1 MTQAD
6 TEVFRTLGAESVA
19 EKGAGVAADVA
30 TKADLA
36 ALGSRLIWWM
46 VGLSFFAGIV
56 AGIAAAVVCMILA

>member
-19 EKGAGVAADVA
+19 GKGTGAVADVA

-36 ALGSRLIWWM
+36 ALESRLIRWM
-46 VGLSFFAGIV
+46 VGLFCV
-56 AGIAAAVVCMILA
+56 AGIAAAVACMIL